1 MDYEIITVLLILA
14 GAVLLFIT
22 EWIRVDVVA
31 LMVLVSLTLTG
42 VVTPFEALSGF
53 SNMSV
58 ITVWAML
65 ILSAALTKSGVAQFV
80 GGKVFKIAGN
90 DQVRLILVIMI
101 TAGLLSGIMNNIAV
115 AAFMLPVVIDMSNRT
130 RIPRS
135 KLLIPLAF
143 ACLMGGLT
151 TLIGTPSNILISES
165 LFAYGLKPFQM
176 FDYTPAGAAVLAAGT
191 CFVVLIGYKMLP
203 SRNILSGSRKAEDVN
218 SSELFISR
226 EFNKNSQFI
235 KMLSII
241 INKFSHLISEEL
253 IRSLIKIWLK
263 DIYEYI
269 QLYIS
274 MIGKFS

>member
-130 RIPRS
+130 RIR
-135 KLLIPLAF
+135 
-143 ACLMGGLT
+143 
-151 TLIGTPSNILISES
+151 
-165 LFAYGLKPFQM
+165 
-176 FDYTPAGAAVLAAGT
+176 V
-191 CFVVLIGYKMLP
+191 
-203 SRNILSGSRKAEDVN
+203 RNC
-218 SSELFISR
+218 
-226 EFNKNSQFI
+226 
-235 KMLSII
+235 
-241 INKFSHLISEEL
+241 
-253 IRSLIKIWLK
+253 
-263 DIYEYI
+263 
-269 QLYIS
+269 
-274 MIGKFS
+274 